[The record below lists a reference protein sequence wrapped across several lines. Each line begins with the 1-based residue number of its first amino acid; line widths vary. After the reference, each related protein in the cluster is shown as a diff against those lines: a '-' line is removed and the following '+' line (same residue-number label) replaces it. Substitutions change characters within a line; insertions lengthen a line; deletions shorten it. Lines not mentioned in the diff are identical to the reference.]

1 VTELVVVADAE
12 AAARRVADQLAW
24 RLADARRRD
33 RAFHVALAGGD
44 TPRRAYEL
52 LGAMEGSWDH
62 VHLWLGDERCVPRDH
77 PDSNARMVDESL
89 YAHARAQPPRLHP
102 VDGSAVPEDAAWL
115 YARELAE
122 LVPDGV
128 FDLVLLGLGDN
139 GHTASLFPGMAAVH
153 ERGRWV
159 VAQQVAAVPKWRVTL
174 TPVVINAAGEV
185 VFLVSGREKAATLA
199 RVLDGL
205 YQPHALPA
213 QVVSPRSGRVRWLV
227 DAVAAA
233 DLRRR

>member
-1 VTELVVVADAE
+1 MSELVVVPDPE

-33 RAFHVALAGGD
+33 RPLHVALAGGG

-62 VHLWLGDERCVPRDH
+62 AHLWLGDERCVPRDH

-102 VDGSAVPEDAAWL
+102 VDGAAVPEDAAWL
-115 YARELAE
+115 YAGEVAE

-128 FDLVLLGLGDN
+128 FDLVLLGLGED
-139 GHTASLFPGMAAVH
+139 GHTASLFPHHPALEVHHAPCVAVRDAPKPPPQRITLSLPMLRAARH
-153 ERGRWV
+153 
-159 VAQQVAAVPKWRVTL
+159 TILL
-174 TPVVINAAGEV
+174 TAGEAK
-185 VFLVSGREKAATLA
+185 REALRRTLA
-199 RVLDGL
+199 GRDPATPASLLGDDLD
-205 YQPHALPA
+205 QI
-213 QVVSPRSGRVRWLV
+213 VC
-227 DAVAAA
+227 DAAA
-233 DLRRR
+233 DPR

>member
-1 VTELVVVADAE
+1 MTEVVVVADAE

-24 RLADARRRD
+24 RLADARHRD
-33 RAFHVALAGGD
+33 RPFHVALAGGA

-52 LGAMEGSWDH
+52 LGEMEGSWDH

-128 FDLVLLGLGDN
+128 FDLVLLGLGED
-139 GHTASLFPGMAAVH
+139 GHTASLFPHHPTLEVHHAPCVAV
-153 ERGRWV
+153 RD
-159 VAQQVAAVPKWRVTL
+159 APKPPPQRITL
-174 TPVVINAAGEV
+174 TLPVLRQARHTILLAAGEAKRGP
-185 VFLVSGREKAATLA
+185 LRRALAGPDPATPASLLGEG
-199 RVLDGL
+199 LD
-205 YQPHALPA
+205 
-213 QVVSPRSGRVRWLV
+213 QVVC
-227 DAVAAA
+227 DAAA
-233 DLRRR
+233 DPR

>member
-33 RAFHVALAGGD
+33 HAFHVALAGGD

-52 LGAMEGSWDH
+52 LAEMEGSWDH
-62 VHLWLGDERCVPRDH
+62 VDLWLGDERCVPRDD

-122 LVPDGV
+122 LVPDRV
-128 FDLVLLGLGDN
+128 FDLVLLGLGED
-139 GHTASLFPGMAAVH
+139 GHTASLFPHHHALEAVS
-153 ERGRWV
+153 V
-159 VAQQVAAVPKWRVTL
+159 PCLAVRDAPKPPPQRITL
-174 TPVVINAAGEV
+174 ILPVLRHAEHTILLTAGEAK
-185 VFLVSGREKAATLA
+185 REPLRRALGDPDPATPASLLGEG
-199 RVLDGL
+199 LD
-205 YQPHALPA
+205 
-213 QVVSPRSGRVRWLV
+213 QVVC
-227 DAVAAA
+227 DAAA
-233 DLRRR
+233 DPR